1 MELVYKIG
9 KEFWKSVKKSDTKR
23 LSTQFP
29 PKNIKEINDIPYI
42 CDGDLYHLLDV
53 YYPETAEEKLPV
65 IIDIHG
71 GGWMY
76 GDKELN
82 KIYCMNLA
90 ERGFLVFNISYRLV
104 PSVTVNEQLQDIAR
118 ALRWIS
124 ENMKNY
130 PCDSK
135 NIMLT
140 GDSAGGQLAAY
151 SAMLTI
157 SEEMRNIFDTV
168 DPQMKLDALT
178 LTSPVAYMNS
188 SSPMSVYTSSMWG
201 KNFREK
207 KTYPYMNLSDILPFG
222 QLPPTVLITSSGD
235 LMALEQTKRAY
246 ADLRKYSADA
256 KLINFPKFEGKHL
269 PHVFSVIEPQSK
281 AGKIAIDEFISFYK
295 KIIAEKETVT
305 N

>member
-1 MELVYKIG
+1 MEFIYKIG
-9 KEFWKSVKKSDTKR
+9 EAFWKSVKKSDAKR

-42 CDGDLYHLLDV
+42 SDGNIYHFLDI
-53 YYPETAEEKLPV
+53 YYPEQSQGNLPV

-90 ERGFLVFNISYRLV
+90 QRGFLVFNISYRLV
-104 PSVTVNEQLQDIAR
+104 PSVTVNEQLQDIAY

-124 ENMKNY
+124 ENMKDY
-130 PCDSK
+130 PCDAE

-151 SAMLTI
+151 SAMLSI

-168 DPQMKLDALT
+168 DPKISFDVLT
-178 LTSPVAYMNS
+178 LTSPVAYMDT
-188 SSPMSVYTSSMWG
+188 SPLGIYTTMMWG
-201 KNFREK
+201 KEYRNK
-207 KTYPYMNLSDILPFG
+207 KTYPYMNFNAILPFG
-222 QLPPTVLITSSGD
+222 QLPPTILITSSGD

-246 ADLRKYSADA
+246 ADLRKFSVDA
-256 KLINFPKFEGKHL
+256 KLINFPKFEGEHL
-269 PHVFSVIEPQSK
+269 PHVFSVAEPQSK

-295 KIIAEKETVT
+295 KIIAEKETVK

>member
-1 MELVYKIG
+1 MEFVYKAG
-9 KEFWKSVKKSDTKR
+9 KAFWKSVKKSDTKR

-42 CDGDLYHLLDV
+42 SDGNIYHFLDI
-53 YYPETAEEKLPV
+53 YYPEQSQGVLPV

-82 KIYCMNLA
+82 KIYCMHLA
-90 ERGFLVFNISYRLV
+90 EKGFLVFNISYRLV
-104 PSVTVNEQLQDIAR
+104 PSVTVNEQLQDIAY

-124 ENMKNY
+124 ENMKDY
-130 PCDSK
+130 PCDTE

-151 SAMLTI
+151 SAMLAI

-168 DPQMKLDALT
+168 DPKISFDALT
-178 LTSPVAYMNS
+178 LTSPVAYMDAS
-188 SSPMSVYTSSMWG
+188 LLGLYTTMMWG
-201 KNFREK
+201 KDYRNKR
-207 KTYPYMNLSDILPFG
+207 TYPYMNFNAVLPFG

-235 LMALEQTKRAY
+235 LIALEQTKRAY
-246 ADLRKYSADA
+246 ADLRKFSVDT
-256 KLINFPKFEGKHL
+256 KLIHFPKFEGKHL
-269 PHVFSVIEPQSK
+269 PHVFSVAEPQSK

-295 KIIAEKETVT
+295 KIIAEKETVR